1 MYMVESMKRSPFGE
15 AGDQSN
21 ANVQGNRRASK
32 DPSPLEDPVAALL
45 AQVPVAGKLNDA
57 TRVRDAARQSKHEMA
72 GWWDLMFT
80 VITVFPVIGL
90 AATLNGLIHAFAQ
103 ADRIASAMG
112 DARADAI
119 RAMVAELSASFSTTF
134 IALLVMSSLTLWA
147 TRAKHAEER
156 AFRAAVETIDGALTQ
171 VAETSKGGVQAG
183 HAVP

>member
-1 MYMVESMKRSPFGE
+1 
-15 AGDQSN
+15 
-21 ANVQGNRRASK
+21 
-32 DPSPLEDPVAALL
+32 
-45 AQVPVAGKLNDA
+45 
-57 TRVRDAARQSKHEMA
+57 MA

-90 AATLNGLIHAFAQ
+90 AATLHGLIHAFAQ

-134 IALLVMSSLTLWA
+134 IALLVMSVLTLWA

-156 AFRAAVETIDGALTQ
+156 AFTAAVEKIDGALPQ
-171 VAETSKGGVQAG
+171 LASVGKAD
-183 HAVP
+183 VPPGPSTP